1 MVWRKLIGWGVALW
15 YILRGARRQAVRR
28 YDEPG
33 TVLSLFAHDP
43 SPAVLEPV
51 LRWLKK
57 VGFVFLSTDE
67 LLAMA
72 EGRQPWRP
80 RVAWLTF
87 DDGWAGFEARL
98 LPVLER
104 YEAAATVFVA
114 PYETERG
121 QIWTNSV
128 MAAVSSPEALSAWYT
143 LPPEDRYR
151 QVDEVLRVV
160 GNPRRLADETELR
173 SLARHP
179 LVTLENH
186 TYTHL
191 SASHCPVEDVIAEVR
206 KTQAV
211 LTEWTGRTP
220 RLCCYPFGHW
230 TEETDRA
237 IVAEGL
243 IPVHS
248 ESGVMTLATFGEVR
262 NMCTD
267 NMSAAEN
274 IGRILGAWPTVRVK
288 RG

>member
-1 MVWRKLIGWGVALW
+1 MLRKLIGRSIALW
-15 YILRGARRQAVRR
+15 YVLSGVRRRAVRR
-28 YDEPG
+28 YDVPG

-43 SPAVLEPV
+43 SPAVLDSV
-51 LRWLKK
+51 LRWLKQH
-57 VGFVFLSTDE
+57 GFAFVSTDA
-67 LLAMA
+67 LLEMA
-72 EGRQPWRP
+72 EGRRPWKSRT
-80 RVAWLTF
+80 AWLTF
-87 DDGWAGFEARL
+87 DDGWAGFEQNL
-98 LPVLER
+98 LPALER
-104 YEAAATVFVA
+104 YEAQATIFVA
-114 PYETERG
+114 PRETKRG

-128 MAAVSSPEALSAWYT
+128 MQHVPSETWTDWYALAS
-143 LPPEDRYR
+143 EERYLK
-151 QVDEVLRVV
+151 VDEVLKAA
-160 GNPRRLADETELR
+160 GNPRRLAEEAELR
-173 SLARHP
+173 RLARHP

-191 SASHCPVEDVIAEVR
+191 SVSHRPVEEVVGEVR
-206 KTQAV
+206 KTQAI
-211 LTEWTGRTP
+211 LTEWSGRMP

-248 ESGVMTLATFGEVR
+248 ESGVMTLATVGQVR

-267 NMSAAEN
+267 TMSAAEN

>member
-1 MVWRKLIGWGVALW
+1 MIRKLIGQVVAW
-15 YILRGARRQAVRR
+15 RYILTGARRRAVCR
-28 YDEPG
+28 YDVSG

-51 LRWLKK
+51 LRWLKRQ
-57 VGFVFLSTDE
+57 GFTFVSTDA
-67 LLAMA
+67 LLEMA
-72 EGRQPWRP
+72 EGKRPWQPRT
-80 RVAWLTF
+80 AWLTF
-87 DDGWAGFEARL
+87 DDGWAGFEQNL
-98 LPVLER
+98 LPILER
-104 YEAAATVFVA
+104 YEAQATIFVA
-114 PYETERG
+114 PCETARG

-128 MAAVSSPEALSAWYT
+128 MHDVPGETWTGWYA
-143 LPPEDRYR
+143 LPPEERYR
-151 QVDEVLRVV
+151 QVDEVLKAV

-186 TYTHL
+186 TYTYL
-191 SASHCPVEDVIAEVR
+191 SASHRPVEEVVAEVR
-206 KTQAV
+206 RTQEILFA
-211 LTEWTGRTP
+211 WTGRMP

-237 IVAEGL
+237 IVTEGL

-248 ESGVMTLATFGEVR
+248 EPGIMTLATFGSVR

-267 NMSAAEN
+267 TMSVSEN